1 MLIEV
6 MITRSLPSMY
16 LRCRHVVFGKPPSPM
31 QKKNQ
36 PGADTLPRDEESS
49 SRIFDIN
56 IEYGGVQ
63 GGDIFARHF
72 IRLPNKKLLLP
83 TLNTGVYGGKKG
95 GYFYVSRLSG
105 QKFFPLLPMCC
116 YRATLLP

>member
-6 MITRSLPSMY
+6 MIIGSLPAMH
-16 LRCRHVVFGKPPSPM
+16 LRCRYVAFSKPPSPM
-31 QKKNQ
+31 QKINQ

-63 GGDIFARHF
+63 GGDILHDCRDQQK
-72 IRLPNKKLLLP
+72 PLLP
-83 TLNTGVYGGKKG
+83 TLNTGVYGGEEG
-95 GYFYVSRLSG
+95 WVFFYVSRLSG